1 MKCFYLLFSLL
12 FFHQC
17 KSQVKPDTEYNKD
30 DNSLLWEV
38 SGRNTT
44 RSSYLFGTFHL
55 MCSDD
60 ISLSVNAL
68 QAIKKVDEIYFEI
81 DLDDLSNTLA
91 ALQFMTMKNDTILS
105 DLYSPL
111 EYKRIESYFKDSLG
125 MPMAIMKKI
134 KPLLL
139 QALLYPKMLACKTS
153 GVEEAVMKVAKVYK
167 KEIKGLETLAFQS
180 SVFDGIPYRQQAKE
194 LLKGVDSLGEIKKE
208 FDSLIKI
215 YKTQKMA
222 DIERTISSTE
232 FGTAVNKLQL
242 LDNRNKN
249 WVRLLKP
256 VLENNSLFIAVGAG
270 HLAGTKGLINLLK
283 QEGYI
288 LKPVQNR

>member
-1 MKCFYLLFSLL
+1 
-12 FFHQC
+12 
-17 KSQVKPDTEYNKD
+17 
-30 DNSLLWEV
+30 
-38 SGRNTT
+38 
-44 RSSYLFGTFHL
+44 